1 MEELHIVSHSSML
14 SLHAH
19 RHRALSVDVRITR
32 EEVNIPSL
40 NSSFPI
46 VSDVRV
52 CVSVCG
58 VTGDLLVG

>member
-1 MEELHIVSHSSML
+1 ML

-58 VTGDLLVG
+58 VTGDLFVG